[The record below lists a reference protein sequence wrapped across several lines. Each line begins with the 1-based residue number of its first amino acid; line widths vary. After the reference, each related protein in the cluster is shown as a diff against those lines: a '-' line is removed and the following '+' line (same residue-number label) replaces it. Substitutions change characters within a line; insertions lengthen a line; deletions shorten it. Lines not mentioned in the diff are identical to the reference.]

1 MRTRRCIALLLAVI
15 AALTLA
21 ACGGGGSTDQTKG
34 LSPAQI
40 LQRAR
45 ANAEALDS
53 YRAGLTADVK
63 VSGSA
68 GLLPAAARQLLGNR
82 LKINAQ
88 ANVSREPDAMSL
100 DFAVEGLPFQGNAT
114 KIGGKL
120 YLSLLGNDL
129 ELTIPPDQLALIRS
143 VELAPTLVG
152 WIRSPREV
160 GRESIDGAKTVHLEG
175 TLDAGAVVND
185 IAGLLQRFP
194 ALVPSQAE
202 IDTARRQIR
211 SAVRRN
217 TAEVW
222 VGTGD
227 LRPHRVRVTLAL
239 AGRLAVLPGISAASL
254 DLVAD
259 LSRFDEPV
267 TVTAPANPRP
277 VSPSELLGVLGIG

>member
-1 MRTRRCIALLLAVI
+1 V
-15 AALTLA
+15 A
-21 ACGGGGSTDQTKG
+21 ACGGGSSTDQTKG

-53 YRAGLTADVK
+53 YRAGLTAEIQVT
-63 VSGSA
+63 GSA
-68 GLLPAAARQLLGNR
+68 GLLPGAARQLLGNK
-82 LKINAQ
+82 LKVNGQ
-88 ANVSREPDAMSL
+88 ANVSRDPDAMSL
-100 DFAVEGLPFQGNAT
+100 DFAIEGLPFQGNVT

-120 YLSLLGNDL
+120 YLSVLGNDL
-129 ELTIPPDQLALIRS
+129 QLTIPPDQLALIRS

-160 GRESIDGAKTVHLEG
+160 GRESIDGAQTVHLEG
-175 TLDAGAVVND
+175 TLDADAVVND
-185 IAGLLQRFP
+185 VAGLLQRFP

-202 IDTARRQIR
+202 IETARRQIR
-211 SAVRRN
+211 AAVRQN
-217 TAEVW
+217 QAEVW

-227 LRPHRVRVTLAL
+227 LRPHRVRVTLRL

-254 DLVAD
+254 DLTAD
-259 LSRFDEPV
+259 LSRFDESV
-267 TVTAPANPRP
+267 QITAPANPRP

>member
-1 MRTRRCIALLLAVI
+1 MRASRCIALLLAVI
-15 AALTLA
+15 AAVTLA

-53 YRAGLTADVK
+53 YRAGLTAEVQ
-63 VSGSA
+63 VTGSA
-68 GLLPAAARQLLGNR
+68 GLLSGPARQLLGNR
-82 LKINAQ
+82 LKVNGQ
-88 ANVSREPDAMSL
+88 ANVSRDPDAMSL
-100 DFAVEGLPFQGNAT
+100 DFAIEGLPFQGNAT

-120 YLSLLGNDL
+120 YLSVLGNDL

-160 GRESIDGAKTVHLEG
+160 GRESIDGTKTVHLEG
-175 TLDAGAVVND
+175 TLDADAVVND
-185 IAGLLQRFP
+185 VTGLLRRFP

-202 IDTARRQIR
+202 IETARRQIH
-211 SAVRRN
+211 SALRKN

-254 DLVAD
+254 DLTAD

-267 TVTAPANPRP
+267 QITAPANPRP